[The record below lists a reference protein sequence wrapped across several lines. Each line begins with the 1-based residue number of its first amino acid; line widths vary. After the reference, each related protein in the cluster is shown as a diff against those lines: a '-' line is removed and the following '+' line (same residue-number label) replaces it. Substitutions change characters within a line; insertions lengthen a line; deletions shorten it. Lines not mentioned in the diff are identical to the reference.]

1 MAEALVVKEIILRG
15 CVPGQLSQ
23 GTLLGGEK
31 IYRITVVVISAEYN
45 KGMYSARP

>member
-1 MAEALVVKEIILRG
+1 MVVYRSSYLRAH
-15 CVPGQLSQ
+15 SF
-23 GTLLGGEK
+23 GGEK